1 MSDGDGLARKIL
13 GTSRNP
19 RYGSGWSIGLLIALG
34 VLFVLFHSW
43 IIAILFFVLAGGA
56 VFVRSVR
63 GSTRR

>member
-1 MSDGDGLARKIL
+1 VSDNNLARRIL

-19 RYGSGWSIGLLIALG
+19 RYGSGWSIGLLGGLG

-43 IIAILFFVLAGGA
+43 ILAILFFVLAAGA
-56 VFVRSVR
+56 LFVRSVR